1 MATPDAYFFG
11 VEIELIAAP
20 IRPRNPFS
28 PEYYY
33 EKLASWIRSFNVRAA
48 ADTLVEKYRKY
59 PEHYNK
65 WWITEDGSLKHPEYP
80 CIPLEAVSPVLSTCH
95 RWEGTIEVFWAA
107 CDRVFQMPEA
117 SHRCGSHI
125 HVSPSPLKMFSL
137 SQLKRVAYGVVFY
150 EPLVEEILPR
160 SRRNHPYCKLNTE
173 HSDEL
178 KTIIWSSQDTESSL
192 RRVRHRIMSVNSAR
206 GVRDL
211 MQRSSE
217 PRIDRRVLWNFDNVF
232 PGCSGTIEFRGGR
245 ALRGPVKTKR
255 WISFALAFIHLCLSE
270 VCIFA

>member
-192 RRVRHRIMSVNSAR
+192 RRVRHRIIDGSHEETCDEEDEEDSSSDDDSSISSKSDSKYSDSDTYDFEDTDSDELDSVYTDS
-206 GVRDL
+206 DY
-211 MQRSSE
+211 
-217 PRIDRRVLWNFDNVF
+217 FY
-232 PGCSGTIEFRGGR
+232 
-245 ALRGPVKTKR
+245 
-255 WISFALAFIHLCLSE
+255 
-270 VCIFA
+270 